1 MTTLR
6 QEPITRAD
14 GVVATGGDGAERAVP
29 VREDGRNFLFVHGA
43 WHAAAHWNR
52 VTERLAAMGH
62 TVSAIDLPGNG
73 LNAAYPRSYLRGDS
87 EALVTEP
94 SPVGGIRLADYTNAV
109 VDQLTRMA
117 RHGEVTLVGHSFGG
131 LTVTRAAE
139 AVPDLVRRVVYVSAY
154 VPVKFPNGAAYGE
167 LPEGASS
174 ISGAILIGD
183 PTKTGALRIDPRN
196 SDPDY
201 VERGRMAFYNDLS
214 TDEYFKLAG
223 YLNPDLPLAV
233 AFDEARGTPGRWGRV
248 PRTFIRL
255 SEDRTVPPALQ
266 DRMIAEADEATP
278 GNRFDVHT
286 LPSSHSPFASMPG
299 RLAAVLDG
307 LA

>member
-1 MTTLR
+1 MTMLR
-6 QEPITRAD
+6 QQSIAGPDAAVSVGA
-14 GVVATGGDGAERAVP
+14 GVPDPAVP
-29 VREDGRNFLFVHGA
+29 VRDDRRNFLLVHGA

-52 VTERLAAMGH
+52 VAERLAAMGH
-62 TVSAIDLPGNG
+62 TVSAIDLPGSG
-73 LNAAYPRSYLRGDS
+73 LNAAYPDSYLRGDAD
-87 EALVTEP
+87 ALVTEP
-94 SPVGGIRLADYTNAV
+94 SPVAGIRLADYTNAV
-109 VDQLTRMA
+109 VDQLTKMA
-117 RHGEVTLVGHSFGG
+117 RHGKVTLVGHSFGG

-139 AVPDLVRRVVYVSAY
+139 AVPDLVRRVVYISAY

-183 PTKTGALRIDPRN
+183 PTKTGALRVDPRN
-196 SDPDY
+196 VDPDY
-201 VERGRMAFYNDLS
+201 VEAGRMAFYNDMS
-214 TDEYFKLAG
+214 TAEYFKLAG
-223 YLNPDLPLAV
+223 CLNPDLPLGV
-233 AFDEARGTPGRWGRV
+233 AFDDARGTPERWGAV

-255 SEDRTVPPALQ
+255 SDDRTVPPALQ

-278 GNRFDVHT
+278 GNPFDVHT

-307 LA
+307 LD